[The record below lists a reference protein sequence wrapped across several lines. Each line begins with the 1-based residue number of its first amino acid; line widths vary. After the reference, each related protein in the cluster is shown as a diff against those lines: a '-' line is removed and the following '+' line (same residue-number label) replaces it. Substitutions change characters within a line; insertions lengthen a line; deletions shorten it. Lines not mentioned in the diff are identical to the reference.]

1 MDPSPHIQRGT
12 NRRISTRAGDFHR
25 VPDVPW
31 MIDVRVGLNVAN
43 YPRWFNNWVEGGHQP
58 VWPET
63 FARMPAQMRRLCTGR
78 QAHSR
83 DEAYESIR

>member
-1 MDPSPHIQRGT
+1 MDDQLHVDAHRLTADNGATIHMAGAHRG
-12 NRRISTRAGDFHR
+12 
-25 VPDVPW
+25 V
-31 MIDVRVGLNVAN
+31 DVRVGLNVAY

-63 FARMPAQMRRLCTGR
+63 FARMPAQMQRLCTGR